1 MRPVNLIP
9 VEDRRGE
16 AAPLRAGA
24 LSYMLLGALALV
36 LAGIVGVVLTGNQIT
51 DSKNELTDLKAR
63 QKVAE
68 QRVEEFAAYGNFA
81 QMSEQRRETVASLA
95 QSRFD
100 WERVLNELARVMPD
114 DIWLD
119 GLTATVA
126 PGSAVGDGTATSST
140 SVVSDPSIT
149 GPSLVI
155 SGCGDG
161 QEAVARFV
169 ATLKDID
176 GVTRVG
182 LQQSGLG
189 DQSGAG
195 ATTATGSSAT
205 GGCQTKSF
213 IAAFSVTVAFDAVP
227 VADAAASSSTT
238 PAAPASTTDDGG
250 VASTEAEQQTA
261 TDSAA
266 EQTQSAQNGASA
278 VGMGG

>member
-9 VEDRRGE
+9 VENRRGE
-16 AAPLRAGA
+16 TKPLRAGA
-24 LSYMLLGALALV
+24 LSYMLLGGLALV

-51 DSKNELTDLKAR
+51 DSKNDLTELKAR
-63 QKVAE
+63 QHAAE

-81 QMSEQRRETVASLA
+81 QMSEKRHETVASLA

-119 GLTATVA
+119 GLTATVS
-126 PGSAVGDGTATSST
+126 PGAAVGDGTSSASA

-149 GPSLVI
+149 GPSLII

-182 LQQSGLG
+182 LQQSQLG
-189 DQSGAG
+189 DQSGAS
-195 ATTATGSSAT
+195 ATTSTGALST

-213 IAAFSVTVAFDAVP
+213 IAAFSITVAFDAVP
-227 VADAAASSSTT
+227 AADAAASSSTA
-238 PAAPASTTDDGG
+238 PAAPTSTTDDGG

-266 EQTQSAQNGASA
+266 TQTQSAENGASA
-278 VGMGG
+278 VGLGG